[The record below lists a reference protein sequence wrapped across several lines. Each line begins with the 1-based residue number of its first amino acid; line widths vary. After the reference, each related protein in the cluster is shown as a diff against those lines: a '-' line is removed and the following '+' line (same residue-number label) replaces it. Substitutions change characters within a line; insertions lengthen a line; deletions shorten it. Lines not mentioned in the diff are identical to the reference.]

1 MDQLP
6 NLQLIASFGVGYD
19 GVDVAHAVARRVV
32 VTNTPDVLNDEVA
45 DTTIGLLLNTLRQ
58 FPTAEQWLRQG
69 NWKNGAYPLAPFSLT
84 GRHVGIFGLDASARR
99 SPIGWRHSR

>member
-69 NWKNGAYPLAPFSLT
+69 NWKTAPI
-84 GRHVGIFGLDASARR
+84 RWPR
-99 SPIGWRHSR
+99 SR